1 LVYRVVLLLLIIFE
15 IIFVPIFLKASW
27 PNRTKKSLALKM
39 VCATL
44 FVCAGLCAVKI
55 SGNITTFAKLVMG
68 GLVLGWFGDFF
79 LHVSN
84 KPGYFLIG
92 LISFLGGH
100 VCYISAY
107 CWAIGNYFPEAD
119 FFDPLEVSAFIL
131 LFGIA
136 VAYAVNQKMKLRAA
150 LVPISVYTLILTFMV
165 VKASSLGLRL
175 VFESPRNALIC
186 SMLMLGALLFAASDS
201 ILGIMKFNGQSNNR
215 KMKVVNIVTY
225 FSAQIL
231 LACTILFVS

>member
-1 LVYRVVLLLLIIFE
+1 MGYKVVLLLTIILEFV
-15 IIFVPIFLKASW
+15 FVPIFLKASW

-44 FVCAGLCAVKI
+44 YIFAGFCAVKI
-55 SGNITTFAKLVMG
+55 SGNTTIFARLVVYGLVMG
-68 GLVLGWFGDFF
+68 WVGDFF

-84 KPGYFLIG
+84 KPVYFLIG

-100 VCYISAY
+100 ICYISAY

-119 FFDPLEVSAFIL
+119 FFDPFEVSAFIF
-131 LFGIA
+131 LFGI
-136 VAYAVNQKMKLRAA
+136 VIAYMVIQKMKLRAA
-150 LVPISVYTLILTFMV
+150 LVPILIYTLILIFMV

-175 VFESPRNALIC
+175 VFESSANALIC
-186 SMLMLGALLFAASDS
+186 SMLMSGALLFAASDS

-215 KMKVVNIVTY
+215 KMKVFNIVTY